1 MTNWEFPATEPID
14 ISISIAAGSVAVA
27 AEAADGMVR
36 VGLEASGSAGVA
48 ERMLSEVQVSFDHG
62 RLEITQQKHASLLRG
77 HSSLDL
83 TVTAPRGSRCTVRT
97 ASADVSCLGDLARLD
112 VKTASGDVT
121 AGSVAGAVS
130 VSTASGDVWL
140 EDAGADVRVNTA
152 SGDVR
157 LRRAAGD
164 IAVSTASGD
173 VELGMADASVTAN
186 TASGDIRIARVSTGT
201 ASVKTVS
208 GDTQIGVAS
217 GADVYLDLSSVT
229 GRILNELT
237 ETDGSGG
244 AALQVSYRSVS
255 GDVRIVPAGAAAA

>member
-1 MTNWEFPATEPID
+1 MTNWDFPGTEPID

-27 AEAADGMVR
+27 AEADDGTTR
-36 VGLEASGSAGVA
+36 VSVEASGSDSAV
-48 ERMLSEVQVSFDHG
+48 ERLLSEVQVSFDHG

-77 HSSLDL
+77 HASLDV
-83 TVTAPRGSRCTVRT
+83 TVTAPRGSRASVRT
-97 ASADVSCLGDLARLD
+97 AAADVSCLGDLARLD

-121 AGSVAGAVS
+121 AGSVTGAVS

-152 SGDVR
+152 SGDVK
-157 LRRAAGD
+157 LRSAAGD

-173 VELGMADASVTAN
+173 VDLGVASGSVNTN
-186 TASGDIRIARVSTGT
+186 TASGDIRIARVTKGT

-208 GDTQIGVAS
+208 GDTQIGVTS

-244 AALQVSYRSVS
+244 AGLQVSFRSVS
-255 GDVRIVPAGAAAA
+255 GDIRIVPAGPAAA

>member
-1 MTNWEFPATEPID
+1 MTNWEFPATEPIE

-27 AEAADGMVR
+27 AEADDGMVR
-36 VGLEASGSAGVA
+36 VGLEASGSGGAA
-48 ERMLSEVQVSFDHG
+48 ERLLSEVQVSFDHG
-62 RLEITQQKHASLLRG
+62 RLEISQQKHASLLRG

-97 ASADVSCLGDLARLD
+97 ASADVSCLGDLARLE

-121 AGSVAGAVS
+121 AGSVTGAVS

-152 SGDVR
+152 SGDVK
-157 LRRAAGD
+157 LRSAAGD
-164 IAVSTASGD
+164 ISVNTASGD
-173 VELGMADASVTAN
+173 VDLGVASGSVNTN
-186 TASGDIRIARVSTGT
+186 TASGDIRIARVTKGT
-201 ASVKTVS
+201 ASIKTVS
-208 GDTQIGVAS
+208 GDTQIGVTS

-229 GRILNELT
+229 GRIRNELA

-244 AALQVSYRSVS
+244 AGLQVSFRSVS
-255 GDVRIVPAGAAAA
+255 GDIRIVPAGPAAA